1 MGGWLAGLVF
11 GAWVLPLAGACT
23 SSSLEPASA
32 TAGASGIGADPGGTG
47 GVDAPLAGAGGDAG
61 AAGDPEIGGT
71 AGTSSDAGQG
81 GQAGGRRTDLGQ
93 LLKTGPAAVSQQPR
107 PAFAGLLVANDGERS
122 YVVESRRDV
131 EPGVFGL
138 PWRSRFRLAAY
149 DAGVEAWAYAAEPDD
164 VIGDVVIHPSGE
176 ITLSVQ
182 HQAAERLA
190 YGLLRLS
197 PGGNVV
203 ARAQLAESAN
213 IPASDYAATDPR
225 PLFRMKADVGDAT
238 TAGWVR
244 LLADGEGLVV
254 AFLSFIDAAPSRKLA
269 LGLATFDW
277 QSEAYVERWARVV
290 EGTHSAEPTAWAYD
304 EFRWLEQAI
313 RPFLARDDSSGEL
326 LVGRAW
332 NSTRCEANRRTFA
345 EFTAHDCLFGAVS
358 PGDNERLP
366 LAVTRFSASGGRLGT
381 RILAPDEDAAEQLA
395 FALSARQGQLAVVG
409 SVVRSLPD
417 GSKRTY
423 PDANG
428 YIDYDGYIAV
438 YGAEGAPLRH
448 HDFNL
453 GRGDVL
459 AGMRWTADG
468 IVAVGAAGWD
478 RWQGGMSITRG
489 ADPLFVWLSADGSDS
504 AARVVPLS
512 DHTRHFSL
520 HDLVLHRD
528 AIVGYGFADAPMTH
542 SADSA
547 HGDNTPARTFGPLRI
562 ELSAP

>member
-1 MGGWLAGLVF
+1 M
-11 GAWVLPLAGACT
+11 
-23 SSSLEPASA
+23 AS
-32 TAGASGIGADPGGTG
+32 DPGGTG
-47 GVDAPLAGAGGDAG
+47 GAGTPLAGSAGTAG
-61 AAGDPEIGGT
+61 AAGDPQAGGT
-71 AGTSSDAGQG
+71 AGTSADAGEG
-81 GQAGGRRTDLGQ
+81 GQAGDGGRTAPGDLLRTGR
-93 LLKTGPAAVSQQPR
+93 AAVSQQPR
-107 PAFAGLLVANDGERS
+107 PEFAGLLVANDGERS

-138 PWRSRFRLAAY
+138 PWRTRFRLAAY
-149 DAGVEAWAYAAEPDD
+149 DAGVEAWAYAADPDD
-164 VIGDVVIHPSGE
+164 VIGDLVIHPSGE

-190 YGLLRLS
+190 YELVRLS
-197 PGGNVV
+197 PSGAVV
-203 ARAQLAESAN
+203 ASAQLSESPN
-213 IPASDYAATDPR
+213 IPQSDYAATDPR

-254 AFLSFIDAAPSRKLA
+254 AFLSFIDLQPSRKLA

-277 QSEAYVERWARVV
+277 QSGAYVERWARVV
-290 EGTHSAEPTAWAYD
+290 EGTHSAEPSGWAYD

-332 NSTRCEANRRTFA
+332 NSTRCQANQRTFA
-345 EFTAHDCLFGAVS
+345 EFTAQDCLFGAVP

-366 LAVTRFSASGGRLGT
+366 LAVTRFDASGARLGT
-381 RILAPDEDAAEQLA
+381 RILRPDEDAAEQLA
-395 FALSARQGQLAVVG
+395 FALAARGGQLAVVG
-409 SVVRSLPD
+409 SVVRTLPD

-428 YIDYDGYIAV
+428 YVDYDGYIAV
-438 YGAEGAPLRH
+438 YDADGALLRS

-468 IVAVGAAGWD
+468 ILAVGAAGWD

-489 ADPLFVWLSADGSDS
+489 SDPLFVWLSADGSDS
-504 AARVVPLS
+504 AERVVSVS
-512 DHTRHFSL
+512 DHTRHFNL
-520 HDLVLHRD
+520 HDLVLKRD
-528 AIVGYGFADAPMTH
+528 AIVAVGFADAPMTH
-542 SADSA
+542 SADA
-547 HGDNTPARTFGPLRI
+547 AQGDNTPARTFGPLRI
-562 ELSAP
+562 QLGSLE